1 MIMDLQI
8 LKVYDVLGNE
18 IATLV
23 DEFRS
28 AGKYE
33 VDFEVP
39 GISPGV
45 YLLKMEAGSYA
56 STKKM
61 ILLR

>member
-1 MIMDLQI
+1 MDLQI
-8 LKVYDVLGNE
+8 LKVYDFLGNE

-33 VDFEVP
+33 YYFDAP
-39 GISPGV
+39 GISSGV
-45 YLLKMEAGSYA
+45 YELKMQAGSYA

>member
-1 MIMDLQI
+1 MNLDQQENMKI
-8 LKVYDVLGNE
+8 
-18 IATLV
+18 
-23 DEFRS
+23 
-28 AGKYE
+28 
-33 VDFEVP
+33 DFDAP

-56 STKKM
+56 NTKKM